1 MRVMRWILVVALGVG
16 AVASPRAQAG
26 VAISSAFAREI
37 TVDGQ
42 ADPAAETVVI
52 YDTSYEA
59 ETRIGEGQIAR
70 DGTFAAVVQPALIQ
84 NHRLVAV
91 DKAGRRSPVFV
102 VQPPR
107 SGNVPSAPPK

>member
-1 MRVMRWILVVALGVG
+1 MRVMRWMLVVALGVV

-26 VAISSAFAREI
+26 VTISSAFAREI
-37 TVDGQ
+37 TVDGR
-42 ADPAAETVVI
+42 ADPAAETLVI

-59 ETRIGEGQIAR
+59 EARIGEGQIAR
-70 DGTFAAVVQPALIQ
+70 DGTFAAVVQPALIS

-107 SGNVPSAPPK
+107 SGNVPSPPK